1 MKKITFLLTLFLLS
15 LGIEVSQ
22 AQDSESSA
30 TTLAVTGKVFSAADI
45 VDGGTYVL
53 YNKGQQR
60 YITEETVGSNLK
72 MRKFDFGTSE
82 AGLTS
87 VITINGNTTDGFTFQ
102 VKSGAY
108 IPQVPNDA
116 CIAAAT
122 AAKFNIEL
130 HANDTGNG
138 IFKIGNRDAETGL
151 GFDGQSENFVG
162 WYYGS
167 GSNSQYEIYA
177 VEEITYSA
185 DAADF
190 IKTTSEIL
198 INDVPNFMGSY
209 SRTNINEL
217 VQKFKDYCENPTSEK
232 QQAITTFIGSMK
244 RILFADIAEG
254 QVFQIRDIS
263 GQNQGYL
270 AYDEDYPNKVELA
283 GNGNNGY
290 KTLTDEK
297 IHSEWSV
304 VRHGNDS
311 YIFNIATGRFM
322 AVGSGVKL
330 ADAGAAVT
338 VEQYQ
343 DNPIGFTIKL
353 AGDNRY
359 LDMSKG
365 HGAGADASVGFWGE
379 AKASAFIFTETKV
392 NADILQ
398 KVKDIAS
405 AAEFYTQA
413 ETYFNSMS
421 DECVG
426 GYSETETA
434 DLRKAYDDCKATT
447 NAENIDKLKAALQGM
462 QTKGIKLS
470 TDKYYRIIF
479 KRGNAA
485 MTNMY
490 ATISGGTAEA
500 VAASCQVA
508 WADADGE
515 MAADNS
521 SDNQRAVVVNP
532 DYAENDMSAIW
543 QFENISGEE
552 GKYYIKNVNTGL
564 YLGQAQNGNKT
575 DAGHLHIL
583 AKGADLQYAGNYSI
597 YTSNTNHTEKALYD
611 NKITADQKYLNTYYN
626 PGNNPGRG
634 IGLWSGA
641 TNDGGNVVYL
651 KEVTEIPVSIS
662 AAGYSTL
669 NLPFAV
675 TIPTITENPI
685 KAYTVTNVNDD
696 KELVMEEL
704 TGVIPANTAVILQ
717 AGEGTYNFTIAPAA
731 DPVEGNLLTGTTLE
745 RHGMEAGS
753 YYGLANKTQGVAFY
767 VANSTEV
774 PANKAILKKDDVKNS
789 SAQGANAL
797 TFFGETTGIGGVQ
810 TNNPADGDNTY
821 YDLNGRRVMYPSRGI
836 YVKGNGQKVFIK

>member
-15 LGIEVSQ
+15 LGVEVSL

-53 YNKGQQR
+53 YNKGR
-60 YITEETVGSNLK
+60 GKYINEETVGGVLK
-72 MRKFDFGTSE
+72 MRSFNFGESE
-82 AGLTS
+82 AGLKS

-102 VKSGAY
+102 VRSGAY
-108 IPQVPNDA
+108 IPQVPDGSCTA
-116 CIAAAT
+116 GTT

-130 HANDTGNG
+130 HANDGGNG

-151 GFDGQSENFVG
+151 GFDGQNENFVG
-162 WYYGS
+162 WNYGS

-177 VEEITYSA
+177 VKEITYSA

-190 IKTTSEIL
+190 IKSTS
-198 INDVPNFMGSY
+198 NFLANAGVSIGAY
-209 SRTNINEL
+209 SRASINEL
-217 VQKFKDYCENPTSEK
+217 TSKVKDYCDTPTSEK
-232 QQAITTFIGSMK
+232 QQSITTYISSMK
-244 RILFADIAEG
+244 IVSFADIAEG
-254 QVFQIRDIS
+254 TVFQIKDIS

-270 AYDEDYPNKVELA
+270 AYDEDYPDKVELA
-283 GNGNNGY
+283 GNGADGY
-290 KTLTDEK
+290 KTLADEK

-330 ADAGAAVT
+330 ADTGAAVT
-338 VEQYQ
+338 VEQYP

-365 HGAGADASVGFWGE
+365 HGAGNDNSVGFYGT
-379 AKASAFIFTETKV
+379 AKAAAFIFTETEID
-392 NADILQ
+392 AGILQ

-405 AAEFYTQA
+405 ATEFYTQA
-413 ETYFNSMS
+413 EAYFNSVS
-421 DECVG
+421 AEYVG
-426 GYSETETA
+426 GYSETEIA

-611 NKITADQKYLNTYYN
+611 NKITANEKYLNTYYN
-626 PGNNPGRG
+626 PTPNNGRG

-675 TIPTITENPI
+675 TIPTTTENPI
-685 KAYTVTNVNDD
+685 KAYTVTSVNDD

-731 DPVEGNLLTGTTLE
+731 APVEGNLLTGTTLE

-789 SAQGANAL
+789 SVQGANAL

-810 TNNPADGDNTY
+810 TKTTADDDNTY
-821 YDLNGRRVMYPSRGI
+821 YDLNGRRVMYPSHGI